1 MKKTL
6 IILCLM
12 LLSISFEALAQSP
25 GGVHGTEA
33 WFITESK
40 TDSLNGQYHWADYSG
55 DSVRLIMK
63 RNSEF
68 SEFTLPRSDLR
79 TFNFNPAIKVSHYDF
94 FKSFNLTNSDLSQF
108 TIIGAYAPYAEN
120 NSGIL
125 YSIKSATGTNTT
137 ICGESILGDDF
148 SIPYNNDV
156 YGNLNLSSDN
166 TTKEKENALKIL
178 SHYHAEQ
185 PNKSLWGNSRTATV
199 SIGILDTISDNNT
212 ETLRT
217 SNQSYQGY
225 FPEFAIYSRNL
236 TPFERNRVVSYLALK
251 YGISLSHSYFLSDS
265 TLIWDITSDSEYNNR
280 ITAVVN
286 DSKSGLYQ
294 PLSTTSFEEYPYY
307 SWLDNDTVDS
317 YYLNNSMSAP
327 SKHRLLVQGKEYANT
342 IEDKKHY
349 IWGDN
354 NQSTDLSDSSLMLKR
369 NWLIKTN
376 IPDSAH
382 SSNTNVWNGNGIS
395 ILNKGYKNYLIQ
407 DLPQLVTA
415 VTEKLTTGDGA
426 ISFTYERLS
435 GTIDVGFVSDASA
448 TQCNKTYRFTLSGRV
463 FLMENGKRTKTVYEN
478 TSFDKLPVKVIK
490 SGRNLILQI
499 DGVGVYSTIIESSSD
514 NYYGFVSMLYNS
526 SKGLFSM
533 NDVRVDGVYDNG
545 NQLEL
550 GYIFDDNDL
559 HPSKNNA
566 YLIIDRSGSGNF
578 DDEDLE
584 YIKPSRY
591 DSQRNK
597 LLFNNIYWDTDG
609 NGSDVFSFG
618 CVNCLYA
625 ETTAE
630 AATVTDMQPNND
642 GKINIDIK
650 AGTPA
655 FIYRLRAAE
664 NPDSII
670 REGYF
675 FMDSVC
681 IEGLYPGEYKLDITQ
696 LGGHD
701 IYGISSDNNQDRY
714 ICGDTIVNNGEI
726 NWVYS
731 GEKDDGNYIVG
742 FGTNNSVDYGIRVT
756 DNNSI
761 YAVYPNGET
770 NIGVITEPQI
780 LSVSYLS
787 SNGSMSYIIGNTVE
801 HRVYGVSGNFQS
813 IIEPL
818 NGNCQIYNFHTPATL
833 SLNKSVGMYSD
844 YYGMCTITKD
854 ITITSTDYTP
864 TYSVKSKLASIEDVV
879 DISSNLKVY
888 PKESIERSFV
898 ADLYLDQPEPA
909 SLVVFDAAGKLIH
922 SSEFAGV
929 GNIRSLDFEVPMA
942 GVYVVK
948 AITNTQEFT
957 QKIISK

>member
-1 MKKTL
+1 MKKTI

-12 LLSISFEALAQSP
+12 LLSIFFEALAQSP

-156 YGNLNLSSDN
+156 YGNLNLSSSN
-166 TTKEKENALKIL
+166 TINEKEGALKIL

-185 PNKSLWGNSRTATV
+185 PNKTLWGNSRTATV
-199 SIGILDTISDNNT
+199 SIGIPDTISDNNT

-225 FPEFAIYSRNL
+225 FPELAIYSRNL
-236 TPFERNRVVSYLALK
+236 TPFERKRAVSYFALK
-251 YGISLSHSYFLSDS
+251 YGVSLNHSYFLSDS

-294 PLSTTSFEEYPYY
+294 PLSTTSYEEYPNY

-327 SKHRLLVQGKEYANT
+327 SKYRLLVQGKEFANT
-342 IEDKKHY
+342 IDDGKYY
-349 IWGDN
+349 ILGDN
-354 NQSTDLSDSSLMLKR
+354 NLSTELSDSTLRINR

-376 IPDSAH
+376 YPDSTH
-382 SSNTNVWNGNGIS
+382 NTNINIWNGNGIS
-395 ILNKGYKNYLIQ
+395 ILNKCYKNYLIQ
-407 DLPQLVTA
+407 DLPQLVSA
-415 VTEKLTTGDGA
+415 VTDRLITGDGA

-448 TQCNKTYRFTLSGRV
+448 TQCNKAYRFTRAGRV
-463 FLMENGKRTKTVYEN
+463 FLMENGERTGTIYVD
-478 TSFDKLPVKVIK
+478 TSFDKKTVKVIK

-499 DGVGVYSTIIESSSD
+499 DGVGVYSTIIDDNSD
-514 NYYGFVSMLYNS
+514 NYYGFVSMLYTN
-526 SKGLFSM
+526 GRLFSM

-550 GYIFDDNDL
+550 GYISDDNDL

-670 REGYF
+670 REGFF

-681 IEGLYPGEYKLDITQ
+681 IKGIYPGEYELDITQ
-696 LGGHD
+696 LGGYD
-701 IYGISSDNNQDRY
+701 AYGIHSENNQDRY
-714 ICGDTIVNNGEI
+714 ICSNNIVTNGEI
-726 NWVYS
+726 SWVYS
-731 GEKDDGNYIVG
+731 GEKADGNYIVG
-742 FGTNNSVDYGIRVT
+742 FGSNNSVSYGIRVS
-756 DNNSI
+756 DNNII
-761 YAVYPNGET
+761 YAVSPNGET
-770 NIGVITEPQI
+770 NIGIITEPQI

-787 SNGSMSYIIGNTVE
+787 SNGSMSYLIGNSVV
-801 HRVYGVSGNFQS
+801 HRVYGVTGNYQS
-813 IIEPL
+813 IIEPI
-818 NGNCQIYNFHTPATL
+818 NGDCQIYNFHAPAAQYMNT
-833 SLNKSVGMYSD
+833 SVGMYTD
-844 YYGMCTITKD
+844 YYNMCTVTKNITVP
-854 ITITSTDYTP
+854 STESYTP
-864 TYSVKSKLASIEDVV
+864 THSVKSKLASVENIIDKN
-879 DISSNLKVY
+879 SNFKVY
-888 PKESIERSFV
+888 PKDNIERSFE
-898 ADLYLDQPEPA
+898 AELYLDYPEPA
-909 SLVVFDAAGKLIH
+909 SLVVFDASGKLIH
-922 SSEFAGV
+922 SSEFAAI
-929 GNIRSLDFEVPMA
+929 GNIRSIDFNVPMA

-948 AITNTQEFT
+948 AITDTQEFT